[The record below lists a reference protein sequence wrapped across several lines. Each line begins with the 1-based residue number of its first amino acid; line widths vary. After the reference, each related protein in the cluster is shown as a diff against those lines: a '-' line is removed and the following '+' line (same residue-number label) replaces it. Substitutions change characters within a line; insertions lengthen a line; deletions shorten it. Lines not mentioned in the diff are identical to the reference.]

1 MAIRVEEFSNGGT
14 KLEWFLPKNQ
24 HTQRKSLNLRIGFM
38 ASFKKLGIILV
49 IKGLKKCSVY
59 IWKEGS
65 TTINKL
71 FTQNMFWYFLFFQV
85 MLQLL
90 FITDAQRR
98 RIHSNDHNSSKPGR
112 QVVTFLLICN
122 ITMWIIYTFEV
133 QKVKDSP
140 VQVNNSIDKF
150 SNLQWPLDHK
160 WLLKPFLLQEKISEE
175 IR

>member
-1 MAIRVEEFSNGGT
+1 
-14 KLEWFLPKNQ
+14 
-24 HTQRKSLNLRIGFM
+24 
-38 ASFKKLGIILV
+38 
-49 IKGLKKCSVY
+49 
-59 IWKEGS
+59 
-65 TTINKL
+65 
-71 FTQNMFWYFLFFQV
+71 MFWDFFFQV

-140 VQVNNSIDKF
+140 VQVKNLIDNF
-150 SNLQWPLDHK
+150 SNLQWAQDQKCMHYD
-160 WLLKPFLLQEKISEE
+160 FLEYWNT
-175 IR
+175 R

>member
-1 MAIRVEEFSNGGT
+1 MNFDIENWLWKSNFGTFWHLPITPILKIQQFS
-14 KLEWFLPKNQ
+14 LD
-24 HTQRKSLNLRIGFM
+24 
-38 ASFKKLGIILV
+38 
-49 IKGLKKCSVY
+49 
-59 IWKEGS
+59 
-65 TTINKL
+65 
-71 FTQNMFWYFLFFQV
+71 FFQV

-140 VQVNNSIDKF
+140 VQVKFVIQFFQSVLSWGPEQKSKWQKVSICKCEFVLKFPVENFLTFVYIQANLIETNSWTCNLLTGKF
-150 SNLQWPLDHK
+150 
-160 WLLKPFLLQEKISEE
+160 IS
-175 IR
+175 